1 MSNIGDFERV
11 GRKVVYKGKIL
22 EFCQDEIRTSKGN
35 HVVWDFLN
43 HKGAAAIVPVMDD
56 GKILMV
62 KQWRNV
68 VERIS
73 LEIPAGAK
81 DRKEEPGIEC
91 AGRELEEETGYK
103 SEKLEFL
110 HRIVPAVAYS
120 GEIIDI
126 YVAFDLKKTQ
136 QNFDEDEDIELVAY
150 TVEELMEMIMSNEIK
165 DVKTMAA
172 IMAYYY
178 KYCLKK

>member
-1 MSNIGDFERV
+1 MSNIGNFKRV
-11 GRKVVYKGKIL
+11 GREVVYKGKIL
-22 EFCQDEIRTSKGN
+22 EFCQDEIQTSKGH
-35 HVVWDFLN
+35 HVTWDFLN

-68 VERIS
+68 VNRVS

-81 DRKEEPGIEC
+81 DTVEEPTLEC
-91 AGRELEEETGYK
+91 ATRELEEETGYK
-103 SEKLEFL
+103 PGRMEFL
-110 HRIVPAVAYS
+110 HTIVPAVAYS

-126 YVAFDLKKTQ
+126 YVAFDLRKSH

-150 TVEELMEMIMSNEIK
+150 TIEELIEKVMSNEIQ

-172 IMAYYY
+172 ILAYYY
-178 KYCLKK
+178 KYCNK